1 MASRKQKVQTR
12 NIPRPRPAGVDLPT
26 PAAPPKPK
34 DDVDQFFASASFA
47 NAGRVREGVQ
57 GVVPR
62 PKRNN
67 REWNLKHKQGRVYS
81 VSGLRTD
88 VGKWVAD
95 TAARLGVRTGEI
107 AEASI
112 HYSVE
117 LIESG
122 RLRLVT
128 YLNARSGRHTLYP
141 DVKPWRKK
149 VVSWWPF
156 DQELKEMIALTC
168 RDQDITQGEFVTLLL
183 EKAREDHE
191 RGLLKFIAPKEGV
204 DPDGVLRISKS

>member
-1 MASRKQKVQTR
+1 MSSRKQTVQ
-12 NIPRPRPAGVDLPT
+12 PRKTPKPRPAGVDLPV
-26 PAAPPKPK
+26 PAAQVRPK
-34 DDVDQFFASASFA
+34 DDVDLFFSSANIA
-47 NAGRVREGVQ
+47 NAGRTLGGVQ
-57 GVVPR
+57 AVAPR
-62 PKRNN
+62 PRRDN

-88 VGKWVAD
+88 MGKWVAD
-95 TAARLGVRTGEI
+95 SAARLGVRTGEI

-112 HYSVE
+112 RHSVG

-168 RDQDITQGEFVTLLL
+168 KDQDITQGEFVTLLL
-183 EKAREDHE
+183 ERAREDHE
-191 RGLLKFIAPKEGV
+191 RGLLKFNAPPEGV
-204 DPDGVLRISKS
+204 NPDGVLRISKV